1 MIDGYEVKQ
10 MAKAKKES
18 HPLTIRMDLTLY
30 DRLKD
35 YCERSGQSQ
44 TVALERALKA
54 YIDAYDEKEEGYG
67 DKKVYSERQ

>member
-1 MIDGYEVKQ
+1 
-10 MAKAKKES
+10 MARAKKES
-18 HPLTIRMDLTLY
+18 HPVTIRMEQELFE
-30 DRLKD
+30 RLEQF
-35 YCERSGQSQ
+35 CERSGQPK